1 MATTKKLQVTELD
14 FDNIKNNF
22 KTFLKGQS
30 EFSDYDLEGS
40 GMNVLMDLL
49 AYNTH
54 YLAYNLNMAVNESFL
69 NRASL
74 RSSVI
79 SHAKTLGY
87 TPRSSRSPVAYIN
100 IVVNDLNISQAVLE
114 KGTLFTTTVDE
125 VEYTFVT
132 ISDYTAVRTLGV
144 LEFLNIPIYEGTLV
158 TTQYTV
164 DTSNAE
170 QRFLILSN
178 KVDTETLKVTVQ
190 NSSSDTTTNSYILS
204 KSISNID
211 SNSKIYFLNEVEDQT
226 YEIFFGDGTFGSSIQ
241 NGNIVNMDYIV
252 TNEDAANKASIFSI
266 QGNISGTNDI
276 TITTV
281 SEALGGDVAESIDSI
296 KRYAPLYLSTQNR
309 AVTVNDYKT
318 IIPKIYTNTSSIKVW
333 GGEDNEIPNYGRVYI
348 AIKPYSAN
356 SLTETQKNQL
366 INLLK
371 PYTIASTSQIIVDPE
386 IVSLFMKVRFKYDE
400 VGSTKTP
407 DDISTLIKNSIKN
420 YAVTDLEKFDSFL
433 RYTNLTN
440 IINSS
445 DSFITSSSV
454 KFNMSKS
461 FTPIISAEK
470 QYVINFY
477 NPIFNPHTGHE
488 SIITSTKFTIEGYTQ
503 NFYIDDD
510 GAGNLR
516 LYYIL
521 NDQKI
526 YINNNLGTVDY
537 SSGKIIINSLI
548 VTSTSNTDGSI
559 RLIAVPND
567 TDIYS
572 VRQQILTVDMLNIEV
587 TGISDLLVNTVSEN
601 PLGLFSSFNI
611 TKQDSFIEV

>member
-178 KVDTETLKVTVQ
+178 KVDTETLKVTVR